1 MPANPIHGIVPIL
14 CVKDTTRAIDFYRLL
29 GFSAERYAG
38 GDSYTFLNRGPWQLH
53 LNQSDAVAAGE
64 NSGSGVYFYLA
75 PGTAAT
81 LQDEFRSAGAPIQSP
96 LAPREWKMLEFVV
109 VDPDSNL
116 LRFGE
121 YMTAPSAASGVSTRQ
136 AG

>member
-1 MPANPIHGIVPIL
+1 MASIPIIGVVPIL
-14 CVKDTTRAIDFYRLL
+14 CVRDMTRAINFYRLL

-38 GDSYTFLNRGPWQLH
+38 GDGYAFLNRDQWRIH
-53 LNQSDAVAAGE
+53 LSKTDTLPEGE
-64 NSGSGVYFYLA
+64 NPGNGIYFYLA
-75 PGTAAT
+75 HGTAAA
-81 LQDEFRSAGAPIQSP
+81 LQAEFRTAGAPVQSP

-121 YMTAPSAASGVSTRQ
+121 HSTAP
-136 AG
+136 

>member
-1 MPANPIHGIVPIL
+1 MPTNPIHGIVPIL
-14 CVKDTTRAIDFYRLL
+14 CVKDMTRAIDFYCLL

-38 GDSYTFLNRGPWQLH
+38 GDGYAFLNRDQWQLH
-53 LNQSDAVAAGE
+53 LSQSDMVAEGE
-64 NSGSGVYFYLA
+64 NPGNGVYFYLA
-75 PGTAAT
+75 LGTAAT

-121 YMTAPSAASGVSTRQ
+121 YMNAPSAASGLSTRQ
-136 AG
+136 VD

>member
-1 MPANPIHGIVPIL
+1 MPNPITHIVPIL
-14 CVKDTTRAIDFYRLL
+14 CVKDITRAISFYRLL

-38 GDSYTFLNRGPWQLH
+38 SDSYAFLNRDQWQLH
-53 LNQSDAVAAGE
+53 LSQANPFPAAE
-64 NSGSGVYFYLA
+64 NPGHGVYFYLA
-75 PGTAAT
+75 PGAAAA
-81 LQDEFRSAGAPIQSP
+81 LEAEFRAAGTPIASP

-121 YMTAPSAASGVSTRQ
+121 YTDAP
-136 AG
+136 